1 MRRSERTNPTKWN
14 KLAWTTQTINM
25 HFNAGYLIKEY
36 SYLFDVLRVFFAWW
50 ASERWCSGR
59 VLSEERSPTSRSHVG
74 RKPEGL
80 TFSSSFLPE
89 KPRGMTGD
97 DALVEIG
104 SIMLWCR
111 FLEGHVNVMNEGRVL
126 DAVHS
131 LEAQRLLVEQGVYCI
146 GPKFKAEKESQKIKF
161 SSQCPDFL
169 EKKTER
175 KIDLLWGSIDYQN
188 LNKTK
193 KQYWHRDFQNRNTI
207 NKR

>member
-1 MRRSERTNPTKWN
+1 
-14 KLAWTTQTINM
+14 M

-36 SYLFDVLRVFFAWW
+36 SYLFDVLGLFFLRDDAVAGCCQKRGAQQAEVMW
-50 ASERWCSGR
+50 
-59 VLSEERSPTSRSHVG
+59 
-74 RKPEGL
+74 EGNL
-80 TFSSSFLPE
+80 RASSSFLPE
-89 KPRGMTGD
+89 MPRGTVQDKNDRRWCFGGNTVHR
-97 DALVEIG
+97 AVLY
-104 SIMLWCR
+104 SNLWSR
-111 FLEGHVNVMNEGRVL
+111 FLEGHVNVMNKGRVL

-131 LEAQRLLVEQGVYCI
+131 WEAQRLLVAQGVYCI
-146 GPKFKAEKESQKIKF
+146 GPKFKAEKESPKIKF

-193 KQYWHRDFQNRNTI
+193 KQYWHRDFQNRNII